1 MMLTHESNLFELEIE
16 MKFEVCNLHT
26 FLRLLYYCT
35 LLLYV
40 VTRKPD
46 LCDASAAVFYQ
57 LSYQASWELV
67 IDRKS
72 VV

>member
-1 MMLTHESNLFELEIE
+1 MMLIHESNLFELEIE

-26 FLRLLYYCT
+26 FKAT

-67 IDRKS
+67 VMCIDYRP
-72 VV
+72 VDDR